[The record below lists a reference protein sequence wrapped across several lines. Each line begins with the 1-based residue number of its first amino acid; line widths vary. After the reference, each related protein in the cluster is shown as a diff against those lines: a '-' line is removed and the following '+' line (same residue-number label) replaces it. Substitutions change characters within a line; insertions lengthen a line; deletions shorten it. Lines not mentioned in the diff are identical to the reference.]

1 MSEVGLARSKRC
13 IQEAVATDVLC
24 TGHSRGLLV
33 ALRSEERLI
42 ALCFGLDGLCLNR
55 FVKHVAHCFIPFVC
69 I

>member
-13 IQEAVATDVLC
+13 IQEALATDVLC

-42 ALCFGLDGLCLNR
+42 ALCSGPGTGLSFDAGHLLD
-55 FVKHVAHCFIPFVC
+55 
-69 I
+69 